1 MVAKLEDGTLAI
13 WASRDGDDVLWVLNG
28 DYDAGSQLELFPGLA
43 EVEDEDAIIA
53 AAVGVALHGGGT
65 VL

>member
-1 MVAKLEDGTLAI
+1 MTEFEDGTLTI
-13 WASRDGDDVLWVLNG
+13 WACRDGDDVLWVLNG
-28 DYDAGSQLELFPGLA
+28 DDDAGSELELFPGLA
-43 EVEDEDAIIA
+43 EVEDEYAIIA